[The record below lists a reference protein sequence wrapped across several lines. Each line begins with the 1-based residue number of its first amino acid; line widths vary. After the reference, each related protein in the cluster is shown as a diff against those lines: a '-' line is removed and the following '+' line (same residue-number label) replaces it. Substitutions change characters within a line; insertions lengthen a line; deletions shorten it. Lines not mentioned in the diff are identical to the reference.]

1 MGAMAT
7 ITAANRDADHHRR
20 LARPGALIA
29 AGLSLLAVGMVGGE
43 RLEYLGAWVHV
54 LQHLLLM
61 AGGPVLIV
69 EGLVGSALFRSGPSR
84 SGLSRSG
91 LSRSGLSRSGL
102 SRSAAQPRSGTG
114 RGALPAAIGYYA
126 VQPLLLLTP
135 WFGALELH
143 PTLHLLTHLLLVAL
157 GLAYWYAVLG
167 VSAADAAAARRVRI
181 VVLAAV
187 PVGLAL
193 AVALAFGPAVGS
205 VSELRSA
212 AWLVALA
219 AVVPTL
225 FALLRIDRPPLLD
238 AEATAAV
245 PGVPARTI

>member
-20 LARPGALIA
+20 LVRPGALIA
-29 AGLSLLAVGMVGGE
+29 AGLTLLAVGMVGGE

-69 EGLVGSALFRSGPSR
+69 DGLVGSALSRSGP
-84 SGLSRSG
+84 
-91 LSRSGLSRSGL
+91 SRSGLSRSGL
-102 SRSAAQPRSGTG
+102 SRSAAQPRSGAG

-126 VQPLLLLTP
+126 VQPVLLLTP

-157 GLAYWYAVLG
+157 GLAYWSAVLG
-167 VSAADAAAARRVRI
+167 VSAADAAAARRVRSWFW
-181 VVLAAV
+181 LRC
-187 PVGLAL
+187 PS
-193 AVALAFGPAVGS
+193 GS
-205 VSELRSA
+205 PSR
-212 AWLVALA
+212 
-219 AVVPTL
+219 
-225 FALLRIDRPPLLD
+225 
-238 AEATAAV
+238 
-245 PGVPARTI
+245 

>member
-20 LARPGALIA
+20 LVRPGALIA
-29 AGLSLLAVGMVGGE
+29 AGLTLLAVGMVGGERLEYLGVGGE

-69 EGLVGSALFRSGPSR
+69 DGLVGSALSRSGP
-84 SGLSRSG
+84 
-91 LSRSGLSRSGL
+91 SRSGLSRSGL
-102 SRSAAQPRSGTG
+102 SRSAAQPRSGAG

-126 VQPLLLLTP
+126 VQPVLLLTP

-157 GLAYWYAVLG
+157 GLAYWSAVLG
-167 VSAADAAAARRVRI
+167 VSAADAAAARRVRSWFW
-181 VVLAAV
+181 LRC
-187 PVGLAL
+187 PS
-193 AVALAFGPAVGS
+193 GS
-205 VSELRSA
+205 PSR
-212 AWLVALA
+212 
-219 AVVPTL
+219 
-225 FALLRIDRPPLLD
+225 
-238 AEATAAV
+238 
-245 PGVPARTI
+245 

>member
-20 LARPGALIA
+20 LVRPGALIA
-29 AGLSLLAVGMVGGE
+29 AGLTLLAVGMVGGE

-69 EGLVGSALFRSGPSR
+69 DGLVGSALSRSGP
-84 SGLSRSG
+84 
-91 LSRSGLSRSGL
+91 SRSGLSRSGL
-102 SRSAAQPRSGTG
+102 SRSAAQPRSGAG